1 MERLSYS
8 VPQIEVLEV
17 EIEQG
22 FATSQER
29 ELPGFGNGGHLGDDF
44 GEEFY

>member
-1 MERLSYS
+1 MERISYIA
-8 VPQIEVLEV
+8 PTIEALEV

-29 ELPGFGNGGHLGDDF
+29 ELPGFGNGGHFGDDF
-44 GEEFY
+44 SD

>member
-1 MERLSYS
+1 MERISYIA
-8 VPQIEVLEV
+8 PQIEALEV

-29 ELPGFGNGGHLGDDF
+29 ELPGFGNGGHFGDDF
-44 GEEFY
+44 SD

>member
-1 MERLSYS
+1 MERISYIA
-8 VPQIEVLEV
+8 PKIEALEV

-29 ELPGFGNGGHLGDDF
+29 ELPGFGNGGHFGDDF
-44 GEEFY
+44 SD